1 MRLQG
6 KTALI
11 TGASRGVGAAV
22 ALACAR
28 EGASVVL
35 ASRNINEQDDVVQQL
50 QAMGKDFLFRRTDVG
65 DSIQVRNL
73 VKDALTAFGKIDVL
87 FNNAGIIKAT
97 MLWKMKPELWD
108 EVIRVNLSGVF
119 YCLQTVSQTMMDQQ
133 RSGSII
139 NVTSSEA
146 LLGTVG
152 QVNYAAAK
160 GAVHALTKSAAKELA
175 RYNIRVNNIAPMAMT
190 DMTRVIFEDPR
201 FKDKYLQRIAMG
213 RFAMPQEIAPA
224 VIFLASDDSSYITG
238 QTICVDGGMVMR

>member
-1 MRLQG
+1 MLKLIKLADDVDNYVCGTKGSPIMRLQG

-11 TGASRGVGAAV
+11 TGASQGVGAAV

-65 DSIQVRNL
+65 DSIQVRTL
-73 VKDALTAFGKIDVL
+73 VKDALTAFDKID
-87 FNNAGIIKAT
+87 
-97 MLWKMKPELWD
+97 
-108 EVIRVNLSGVF
+108 
-119 YCLQTVSQTMMDQQ
+119 
-133 RSGSII
+133 
-139 NVTSSEA
+139 
-146 LLGTVG
+146 
-152 QVNYAAAK
+152 AK